1 MALAEKPT
9 DKKRVLIVGAGFGG
23 LSCAKALAGK
33 GLDVVLIDRHDHT
46 LFQPLLY
53 QVATGALQEESIAE
67 PVRSIVR
74 DWKGVTFAVAEATGL
89 DPDAKILQ
97 TSVGPIPY
105 DYLVLA
111 LGNVPNFF
119 GNESIHKAAF
129 SLTRLP
135 MAAALRNQV
144 MTMFER
150 AYVERDPDRRQE
162 LLTFVVV
169 GGGPIGVEFSGA
181 LAGLVNHMLEKDYPG
196 MRKDEVKIILLE
208 AGDTLLPPFTTHL
221 RDYTHKQLTELG
233 VEVRLKALAASA
245 DEDNVILKDGT
256 RVPARTLLWATGS
269 SAPALTGALHLPLAH
284 GGRIEV
290 GEDFSVKGHPEIF
303 AIGDVAS
310 YLYDGAPLPGLA
322 QPAVQGGEHVAEVIT
337 QVREQGKTIKPFR
350 FLDKGIMAVI
360 GRRTAVTGVPKFGH
374 YHEMK
379 TPADEKYR
387 SLTGYAAWSAWLGV
401 HMTYLRGFQNK
412 MVAVMDWSWDF
423 ARQNSQERLA
433 TIVTKEQAQVAVGE

>member
-1 MALAEKPT
+1 
-9 DKKRVLIVGAGFGG
+9 
-23 LSCAKALAGK
+23 
-33 GLDVVLIDRHDHT
+33 VVLIDKHDHT

-67 PVRSIVR
+67 PIRSIVHG
-74 DWKGVTFAVAEATGL
+74 WKDVTFAVASATGL
-89 DPDAKILQ
+89 DLDKKELQ

-119 GNESIHKAAF
+119 GNESIHNAAF
-129 SLTRLP
+129 SLTTLP

-144 MTMFER
+144 MTVFEQ
-150 AYVERDPDRRQE
+150 AYVERDPARRQE

-181 LAGLVNHMLEKDYPG
+181 LAGVVDHMLEKDYPG
-196 MRKDEVKIILLE
+196 MKKEEVKVILLE
-208 AGDTLLPPFTTHL
+208 AGDTLLPPFTKHL
-221 RDYTHKQLTELG
+221 REYTHKQLTELG
-233 VEVRLKALAASA
+233 VEVRLNALAASA
-245 DEDNVILKDGT
+245 DEDNVIMKDGT
-256 RVPARTLLWATGS
+256 QVPARTLLWATGS
-269 SAPALTGALHLPLAH
+269 KAPVLTNTLNLPLAH

-310 YLYDGAPLPGLA
+310 YVYDGAPLPGLA
-322 QPAVQGGEHVAEVIT
+322 QPAVQGGEYVAEVIT
-337 QVREQGKTIKPFR
+337 KVREQGKTIKPFR

-360 GRRTAVTGVPKFGH
+360 GRRAAVTGVPKVGH

-387 SLTGYAAWSAWLGV
+387 SLTGFIAWQAWLGV
-401 HMTYLRGFQNK
+401 HMAYLHGFQNK
-412 MVAVMDWSWDF
+412 AVAVIDWSWSF
-423 ARQNSQERLA
+423 ARQDSQERLA
-433 TIVTKEQAQVAVGE
+433 TIVTKQQAQVAVGE